1 MRDFKIRVKKQ
12 IVTVS
17 EEVYFT
23 YYKMRRR
30 ERYLE
35 EVSAEKELSYHHLVD
50 MDYPVEERLFELP
63 CSLEEIVIEKIMRER
78 VRQALKS
85 LSEYEQMIIEEL
97 FYKGTSLRELSGR
110 LLVPRSTLQ
119 EQKERI
125 LKKLRKV
132 IRA

>member
-63 CSLEEIVIEKIMRER
+63 CSLEEIVIEKIMR
-78 VRQALKS
+78 
-85 LSEYEQMIIEEL
+85 
-97 FYKGTSLRELSGR
+97 
-110 LLVPRSTLQ
+110 
-119 EQKERI
+119 
-125 LKKLRKV
+125 
-132 IRA
+132 